1 MKRILVCI
9 FVINLMFALNLSV
22 KAEDYIE
29 NTEIDFSQKVSG
41 EIAADDFPDIL
52 FTKDMGI
59 DSGLSTEYFS
69 IQSDSTGRYLKCSP
83 PAEVCR
89 AMFWNYPD
97 DAVNERFSLE
107 MKVKIEDGKDAYQ
120 IYCSVIPKDCSS
132 WYTAQYNGLSISR
145 FLTDQYGYRTLHCEL
160 SKESDGWYINSYD
173 ANNNYKLMET
183 KKIYAYD
190 KKGDQLPDP
199 ENIEIQSIML
209 AKAYSYNEKRMSEF
223 CIKSIKYSLGD
234 FKKKNLID
242 NCVSLS
248 FSNSIDL
255 NSLSNIQP
263 EDENGNIIKADIT
276 YNYDSYETYVHFD
289 ETLNNVSYINLNG
302 VAYKTGTQLNNK
314 IRVDNNSGIYIKNL
328 DFYDE
333 KGNIITQ
340 YGIKGAEEVIAKLSV
355 KCIDETQC
363 IVIAMAGHT
372 DNKES
377 DINYCTNPIENEYRL
392 RINNEECDKVKLFIW
407 DINGKPLRGSICL
420 PREYPEINYDFD
432 RHSYLQIDMGNYA
445 YPADKYTNE
454 NITVDKNNVS
464 DIYYFPADNSV
475 RCILENDKP
484 VNTGTVSIDNTD
496 IRLSKSNSVFKTE
509 YEYEPE
515 NVSLKRAYFRPCG
528 DNTAMLYLEV
538 YNPTEEN
545 SPVSAKITLTNRD
558 FTISGIV
565 NSNDTV
571 TLSCKVSLNEEITL
585 SLN

>member
-1 MKRILVCI
+1 
-9 FVINLMFALNLSV
+9 
-22 KAEDYIE
+22 
-29 NTEIDFSQKVSG
+29 
-41 EIAADDFPDIL
+41 
-52 FTKDMGI
+52 
-59 DSGLSTEYFS
+59 
-69 IQSDSTGRYLKCSP
+69 
-83 PAEVCR
+83 
-89 AMFWNYPD
+89 
-97 DAVNERFSLE
+97 
-107 MKVKIEDGKDAYQ
+107 
-120 IYCSVIPKDCSS
+120 
-132 WYTAQYNGLSISR
+132 
-145 FLTDQYGYRTLHCEL
+145 
-160 SKESDGWYINSYD
+160 
-173 ANNNYKLMET
+173 MET

-190 KKGDQLPDP
+190 KKGNQLPNP

-209 AKAYSYNEKRMSEF
+209 AKAYSYNEKRISEF

-255 NSLSNIQP
+255 NSLSNIQL
-263 EDENGNIIKADIT
+263 EDESGNIIKADIT

-314 IRVDNNSGIYIKNL
+314 IRVDNNSGIYISNL
-328 DFYDE
+328 NFYDE

-355 KCIDETQC
+355 KCIDETQG

-377 DINYCTNPIENEYRL
+377 DINYCTNPVENEYSL

-464 DIYYFPADNSV
+464 DIYYFPSDNSV

-496 IRLSKSNSVFKTE
+496 IGFNKNNSVFKTE

-545 SPVSAKITLTNRD
+545 SPVSAKITSTNQD

-571 TLSCKVSLNEEITL
+571 TLSCKVSLNEEITV